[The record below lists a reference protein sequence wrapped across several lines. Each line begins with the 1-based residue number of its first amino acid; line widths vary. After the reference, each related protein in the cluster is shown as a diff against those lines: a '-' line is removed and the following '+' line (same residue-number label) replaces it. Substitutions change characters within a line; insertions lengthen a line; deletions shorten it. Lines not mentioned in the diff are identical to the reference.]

1 MFFGKKKSKFPKKFK
16 LLPNVKMYYDIIRNA
31 EIFNFQFFS
40 KHNVLQ
46 KKIKNPL
53 EYSGIFWDI
62 LLFGG
67 QGNGIFKLFFYLVFL
82 KLING

>member
-1 MFFGKKKSKFPKKFK
+1 
-16 LLPNVKMYYDIIRNA
+16 MYYDIIRNA

-46 KKIKNPL
+46 KKIKNPLEYSRIFWNPLEYSRIFWNPL

>member
-1 MFFGKKKSKFPKKFK
+1 
-16 LLPNVKMYYDIIRNA
+16 MYYDIIRNA

-53 EYSGIFWDI
+53 EYSRIFWNPLEYSGIFWDI

-67 QGNGIFKLFFYLVFL
+67 QGNGIFKLFFYLVFF